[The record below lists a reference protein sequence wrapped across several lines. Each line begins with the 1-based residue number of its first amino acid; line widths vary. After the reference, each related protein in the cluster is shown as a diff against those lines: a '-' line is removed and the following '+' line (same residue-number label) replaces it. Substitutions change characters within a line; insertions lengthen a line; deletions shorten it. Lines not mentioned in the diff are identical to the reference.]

1 MNFFRKLTLNDAMVK
16 MYHDVLCTYIMN
28 QKSANKLKILLD
40 IINTIKILQKRNLL
54 SILESKVLKNTLI
67 KNPEIM
73 IFRKCCLA

>member
-1 MNFFRKLTLNDAMVK
+1 MNFVRKLTLNDAMVK

-28 QKSANKLKILLD
+28 QKSANKLEILLD
-40 IINTIKILQKRNLL
+40 NNKKNKDIAKKEFTIYPRIK
-54 SILESKVLKNTLI
+54 SFKNTLI